1 MLFQIHRVAAVGVA
15 LLVAMTG
22 CTKTVDV
29 PLDQI
34 GTGSRDI
41 KTPHRIHMADG
52 SEYAV
57 RKFIVDE
64 TTLTIHELNPSD
76 PRYGTTSMPVVLPL
90 KDVTSI
96 KKAEMG
102 FG

>member
-64 TTLTIHELNPSD
+64 TTLTFTSSIHRIPD
-76 PRYGTTSMPVVLPL
+76 
-90 KDVTSI
+90 
-96 KKAEMG
+96 MG
-102 FG
+102 RHPCRLFCL